1 LFAKENKMIE
11 QLTVGYIGLGLMGK
25 SIARNILKAGFPL
38 VVHNR
43 SRAAVEELAG
53 EGARAAFSPAEVARQ
68 VDVIFTNLPDTPDVE
83 QVVLG
88 SGGIVEGAH
97 PGLIFVDNSTIKPA
111 TARHLASALVEKGV
125 LSLDAPVS
133 GGDVGARQG
142 TLAIMVGGPPEALER
157 VMPVFQAMGKTIT
170 HVGDAGAG
178 QIAKA
183 ANQIMVAAQMVA
195 MGELL
200 VFARKA
206 GADPQ
211 KVVEAIRG
219 GAAQC
224 WTLDVKPPRL
234 FAANR
239 SPGFKAYMQAKDLGI
254 IQDTAREYGIPLPSS
269 AVHSQLYN
277 AMLEMGMR
285 DLDNSAVIGVIE
297 ALAGT
302 SLLDSDNSSK
312 ED

>member
-1 LFAKENKMIE
+1 MLK
-11 QLTVGYIGLGLMGK
+11 VGYIGLGLMGK

-43 SRAAVEELAG
+43 SRGAVNELAA
-53 EGARAAFSPAEVARQ
+53 EGAKPASSPEEVAAQ
-68 VDVIFTNLPDTPDVE
+68 VDVVFTNLPDSPDVE
-83 QVVLG
+83 KVALG
-88 SGGIVEGAH
+88 PHGILAGAH

-111 TARHLASALVEKGV
+111 TARLIAEGLKAKGV

-133 GGDVGARQG
+133 GGDIGARNG
-142 TLAIMVGGPPEALER
+142 TLAIMVGGPAEALETVR
-157 VMPVFQAMGKTIT
+157 PVFEAMGKTIT

-195 MGELL
+195 MGELMI
-200 VFARKA
+200 FAKKA

-234 FAANR
+234 FAGNR
-239 SPGFKAYMQAKDLGI
+239 QPGFKAYMQAKDLNI
-254 IQDTAREYGIPLPSS
+254 VLETARQYGVPLPSA
-269 AVHSQLYN
+269 AVDAQLYN
-277 AMLEMGMR
+277 AMLQNGMS
-285 DLDNSAVIGVIE
+285 DLDNSAVIGIIE

-302 SLLDSDNSSK
+302 QL
-312 ED
+312 

>member
-1 LFAKENKMIE
+1 MLR
-11 QLTVGYIGLGLMGK
+11 VGYIGLGLMGK

-43 SRAAVEELAG
+43 SQAAVEELVS
-53 EGARAAFSPAEVARQ
+53 EGARAAASPEQVAEQ
-68 VDVIFTNLPDTPDVE
+68 VDVVFTNLPDTPDVE
-83 QVVLG
+83 AVAMG
-88 SGGIVEGAH
+88 AGGILEGAK

-111 TARHLASALVEKGV
+111 TARRIAEVLGEKGM
-125 LSLDAPVS
+125 LCLDAPVS
-133 GGDVGARQG
+133 GGDIGARQG
-142 TLAIMVGGPPEALER
+142 TLAIMVGGPAEALEKVR
-157 VMPVFQAMGKTIT
+157 PVFQAMGKTIT
-170 HVGDAGAG
+170 HVGEAGAG

-200 VFARKA
+200 IFARKA

-234 FAANR
+234 FAGNR
-239 SPGFKAYMQAKDLGI
+239 APGFKAYMQAKDLGI
-254 IQDTAREYGIPLPSS
+254 VLDTARQYGIPLP
-269 AVHSQLYN
+269 AAATHAQLFQ
-277 AMLEMGMR
+277 AMLQMSMA

-297 ALAGT
+297 ALAGAE
-302 SLLDSDNSSK
+302 LLI
-312 ED
+312 EREI